1 MTIPDASRNLNYM
14 KNIAPVV
21 LMGQVLDEI
30 TLPPLL
36 QRMTIAALADVTRR
50 DWKKVYFGAVPY
62 LEAMRS
68 LTSVQDNYGMDTGRS
83 VVTYFLC
90 NAQTW
95 HGPIAKAVK
104 KELNARIK
112 S

>member
-1 MTIPDASRNLNYM
+1 
-14 KNIAPVV
+14 
-21 LMGQVLDEI
+21 
-30 TLPPLL
+30 
-36 QRMTIAALADVTRR
+36 
-50 DWKKVYFGAVPY
+50 
-62 LEAMRS
+62 MRS